1 VAPTPIERGRTD
13 VSWRTA
19 APAALLAALA
29 LAGCGGGGSDSA
41 APATTPASSPAA
53 TTPTATPG
61 RAGGALTSPP
71 AAGAGSAGELPAGF
85 PLPPGASVGPVA
97 VTGDEITATLTVP
110 DGKQVYDF
118 WRSRLPAAGYR
129 VTGAQMVGGIGEI
142 SFTGRDCTGDSQLG
156 INDDRVTFEC
166 KRG

>member
-1 VAPTPIERGRTD
+1 MSA
-13 VSWRTA
+13 RTA
-19 APAALLAALA
+19 VAAGLLAAALA
-29 LAGCGGGGSDSA
+29 LAGCGGGSSDSA
-41 APATTPASSPAA
+41 VPASSAASGAA
-53 TTPTATPG
+53 TSNPAPSGTPS

-71 AAGAGSAGELPAGF
+71 AAGAGNAGELPAGF
-85 PLPPGASVGPVA
+85 PLPPGSTVGPVA
-97 VTGDEITATLTVP
+97 VEGDEITATLTVP

-156 INDDRVTFEC
+156 INDDRVTFAC